1 MLHVR
6 EAICRVDVTYLCACG
21 RWYISRIICNSKS
34 SGFRAMSALW
44 AVPALGPTAHPAHPG
59 PVHVVHG
66 VTTGVVT
73 RQAVTQPVPQGPPVP
88 VPTPHIPVYAPM
100 TGGPCHSDMYGPAE
114 ALYPLP
120 ADRIYAEPFGGEGYG
135 QVPQVRLAP
144 HAWPD
149 SQEDEYFEDPN
160 DPQQEHFQL
169 GDEAANVNGSWR
181 TPWEDTEDNTEMQF
195 LALLESLE
203 ARVDLMSQMQQTRA
217 AIQQQAQ
224 TAQSRLQ
231 HDSDPE
237 PEPDVWE
244 KIKDQDG
251 HICRLSE
258 EVTGLRER
266 LQSSLAMTAA
276 QQHAER
282 VASVLQASSP
292 EQSFPLKEPSV
303 LLPFCPKASGINLE
317 ISEDGYTATR
327 FRGCRQSV
335 AVGTGPVPLQE
346 HGRYFEVTVE
356 DTVPG
361 WVGGLGIGVT
371 SSTPQ
376 GLKRVPDKAWRIP
389 KTMVIGYWGCVF
401 VDGCEQRTAWRADS
415 LHPGA
420 RVGFLVTRGG
430 DLLVFVD
437 GEAVVRVDGAVESQK
452 EPLYPVVDVFAATRV
467 VSMSPSARPPTKSWT
482 SLHAPISAAA
492 VRKAANEAEPNG
504 IAARS

>member
-1 MLHVR
+1 
-6 EAICRVDVTYLCACG
+6 
-21 RWYISRIICNSKS
+21 
-34 SGFRAMSALW
+34 
-44 AVPALGPTAHPAHPG
+44 
-59 PVHVVHG
+59 
-66 VTTGVVT
+66 
-73 RQAVTQPVPQGPPVP
+73 
-88 VPTPHIPVYAPM
+88 
-100 TGGPCHSDMYGPAE
+100 
-114 ALYPLP
+114 
-120 ADRIYAEPFGGEGYG
+120 
-135 QVPQVRLAP
+135 
-144 HAWPD
+144 
-149 SQEDEYFEDPN
+149 
-160 DPQQEHFQL
+160 
-169 GDEAANVNGSWR
+169 
-181 TPWEDTEDNTEMQF
+181 MQF

-224 TAQSRLQ
+224 NAQTGLQ
-231 HDSDPE
+231 HDHSDPE

-266 LQSSLAMTAA
+266 LQGSLAMNAA
-276 QQHAER
+276 LQHADR

-292 EQSFPLKEPSV
+292 EQSNSLLSPFPLKDPSV

-389 KTMVIGYWGCVF
+389 KTMIIGYWGCVF
-401 VDGCEQRTAWRADS
+401 LDGCEQRTAWRADS

-430 DLLVFVD
+430 DLLIFVD

-467 VSMSPSARPPTKSWT
+467 VSMTPSARPPTKSRCVSRNSR
-482 SLHAPISAAA
+482 SLASL
-492 VRKAANEAEPNG
+492 KAAMCKKRVLLCFYTPLIDCVCKWKSGCNDASDEERKGRAQTS
-504 IAARS
+504 RSAKTKPLVQMP

>member
-1 MLHVR
+1 MH
-6 EAICRVDVTYLCACG
+6 AANG
-21 RWYISRIICNSKS
+21 RYPEVACNSKA
-34 SGFRAMSALW
+34 SGFKAMSALW
-44 AVPALGPTAHPAHPG
+44 AVPALGPAAHPAPHPG
-59 PVHVVHG
+59 PVHIVHG

-100 TGGPCHSDMYGPAE
+100 TGGPCHSDMYGPAD
-114 ALYPLP
+114 ALYAPLS

-135 QVPQVRLAP
+135 QVRLVP

-149 SQEDEYFEDPN
+149 ANQEDEYFEGDPN

-224 TAQSRLQ
+224 NAQTGLQ
-231 HDSDPE
+231 HDHSDPE

-266 LQSSLAMTAA
+266 LQGSLAMNAA
-276 QQHAER
+276 LQHADR

-292 EQSFPLKEPSV
+292 EQSNSLLSPFPLKDPSV

-389 KTMVIGYWGCVF
+389 KTMIIGYWGCVF
-401 VDGCEQRTAWRADS
+401 LDGCEQRTAWRADS

-430 DLLVFVD
+430 DLLIFVD

-492 VRKAANEAEPNG
+492 VRKTAEVEPNG
-504 IAARS
+504 IVARS